1 MISASD
7 GSPRDPK
14 EFLRN
19 YAGEVELAIQDL
31 QRERQTSPGDVALRG
46 KVGQT
51 IKDRAAA
58 EFSAIM

>member
-7 GSPRDPK
+7 GSPRDPR
-14 EFLRN
+14 EFLRD

-31 QRERQTSPGDVALRG
+31 QGERQTAPGDIALRG

-51 IKDRAAA
+51 IKDRYGT
-58 EFSAIM
+58 EITI

>member
-14 EFLRN
+14 KFLED
-19 YAGEVELAIQDL
+19 YANKVELGIQDL
-31 QRERQTSPGDVALRG
+31 QGARQTAPGDVALRG

-51 IKDRAAA
+51 IKDRYGT
-58 EFSAIM
+58 EITI